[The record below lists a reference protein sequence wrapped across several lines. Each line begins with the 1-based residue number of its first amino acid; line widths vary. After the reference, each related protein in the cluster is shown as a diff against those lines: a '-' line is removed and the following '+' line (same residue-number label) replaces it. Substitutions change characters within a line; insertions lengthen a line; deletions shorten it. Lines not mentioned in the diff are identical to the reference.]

1 MRITNKST
9 YPIIIANELSLNEE
23 KIELIR
29 KLQQKGYHFMIQKP
43 IQKTLLIYRQLIYRQ
58 LISKKYISEKRQKKR
73 KISIITLKKGY
84 FSLNRK
90 KYMIQ

>member
-29 KLQQKGYHFMIQKP
+29 KLQQKDYHFMIWKP
-43 IQKTLLIYRQLIYRQ
+43 I
-58 LISKKYISEKRQKKR
+58 
-73 KISIITLKKGY
+73 
-84 FSLNRK
+84 
-90 KYMIQ
+90 

>member
-29 KLQQKGYHFMIQKP
+29 KLQQKYYHFMIWKP
-43 IQKTLLIYRQLIYRQ
+43 IQKTLIIYRQ

>member
-29 KLQQKGYHFMIQKP
+29 KLQQKDYHFMIWKP
-43 IQKTLLIYRQLIYRQ
+43 IQKTLIIYGQ

>member
-29 KLQQKGYHFMIQKP
+29 KLQQKDYHFMIWKP
-43 IQKTLLIYRQLIYRQ
+43 IQKTLIIYRQ

>member
-29 KLQQKGYHFMIQKP
+29 KRQQKDYHFMIWKP
-43 IQKTLLIYRQLIYRQ
+43 IQKTLIIYRQ

>member
-43 IQKTLLIYRQLIYRQ
+43 IQKTLIIYRQ

>member
-29 KLQQKGYHFMIQKP
+29 KLQQKDYHFMIWKP
-43 IQKTLLIYRQLIYRQ
+43 IQKTLIIYGQ
-58 LISKKYISEKRQKKR
+58 LISKKYISEKKQKKR
-73 KISIITLKKGY
+73 KISIITLKKV
-84 FSLNRK
+84 
-90 KYMIQ
+90 

>member
-29 KLQQKGYHFMIQKP
+29 KLQQKDYHFMIWKP
-43 IQKTLLIYRQLIYRQ
+43 IQKTLIIYGQ
-58 LISKKYISEKRQKKR
+58 LISKKYISEKKQKKR